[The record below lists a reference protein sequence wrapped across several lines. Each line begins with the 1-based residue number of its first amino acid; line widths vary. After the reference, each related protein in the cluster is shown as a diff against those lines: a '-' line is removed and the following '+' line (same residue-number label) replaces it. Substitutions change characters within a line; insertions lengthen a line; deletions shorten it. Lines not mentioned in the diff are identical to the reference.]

1 LCSQVIQVEHL
12 DGDGLLR
19 LVEYGVSMDRK
30 QIIVGNV
37 ELNREES
44 KCFDDKFGVDEL
56 KFLEL

>member
-1 LCSQVIQVEHL
+1 M
-12 DGDGLLR
+12 
-19 LVEYGVSMDRK
+19 SMDRK